1 MPETTPIIAVAAL
14 SPRLAEQTGRVRDSK
29 PHEVAVREAVQQAG
43 SAAVSALLP
52 ADDGSITDIPT
63 PITPIVH
70 RFDDTLRLQDLA
82 AVRESLQQALQVVDG
97 AVEAL
102 QPSAD
107 DVEVVRAEPT
117 SALESLGR

>member
-1 MPETTPIIAVAAL
+1 MAAL